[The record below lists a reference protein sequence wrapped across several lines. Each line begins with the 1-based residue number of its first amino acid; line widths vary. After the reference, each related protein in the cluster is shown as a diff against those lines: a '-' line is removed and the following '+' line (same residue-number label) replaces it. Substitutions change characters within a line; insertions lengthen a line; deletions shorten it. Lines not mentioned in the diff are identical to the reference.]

1 MRSIDGE
8 MSKSFYIFSFALENK
23 DLPKSVIWIMFF
35 SPKLIRLMSG
45 RENEIKSSQ
54 DVMK

>member
-1 MRSIDGE
+1 MGRCQ
-8 MSKSFYIFSFALENK
+8 KAFTFFFFALENK

-35 SPKLIRLMSG
+35 APKLIRLMSG

-54 DVMK
+54 DAMK